1 LTSCFFFTGL
11 FALWTIM
18 LAFEVRMYTV
28 AGVTAQWYFA
38 PPGTADFKGTTVGT
52 LRTAWVPWFGSY
64 APGSLVRPG
73 MEFARQI
80 NENAR

>member
-1 LTSCFFFTGL
+1 
-11 FALWTIM
+11 M

-38 PPGTADFKGTTVGT
+38 PPGTVDFKGPTVGT
-52 LRTAWVPWFGSY
+52 LRNALGPSFGSL
-64 APGSLVRPG
+64 ALGSLVLTG
-73 MEFARQI
+73 IEIARQI

>member
-1 LTSCFFFTGL
+1 MCTGL

-38 PPGTADFKGTTVGT
+38 PPGTVEFKGTTVGT
-52 LRTAWVPWFGSY
+52 LRNALGPSFGSL
-64 APGSLVRPG
+64 ALGSLVLTG
-73 MEFARQI
+73 IEIARQI

>member
-1 LTSCFFFTGL
+1 MCTGL

-38 PPGTADFKGTTVGT
+38 PPGTVDFKWTTVGT
-52 LRTAWVPWFGSY
+52 LRNALGPSFGSL
-64 APGSLVRPG
+64 ALGSLVLTG
-73 MEFARQI
+73 IEIARQI